1 MRQEMDLTHLYVFK
15 DMHMLETLYVNVM
28 VVYKKTPEY
37 TFSAKVTISRDRER
51 ESGCVTFVVKER

>member
-37 TFSAKVTISRDRER
+37 TFSAKVTISRDTERER
-51 ESGCVTFVVKER
+51 AVVSLLL

>member
-1 MRQEMDLTHLYVFK
+1 MDLTHLYVFK

-51 ESGCVTFVVKER
+51 ERAVVSLLL